1 MKSAKSTANTMNA
14 EGNQVNTEYA
24 NAVREHFQRF
34 SEGFRVFPLRLPRR
48 VNEKHPRVSE
58 RFHQTTQGYQSVCL
72 GAPPRCATSVRHLDV
87 QDVCAWVPHP
97 GRRHRGAHGSRSGE
111 EVGGRGGMGVTG
123 WFFRKTP
130 GEKLFLGKRKT
141 PENPGKLRKTPVFF
155 GKPRFSHFFGQ
166 RTFFQKKF
174 RGVFTPQGKL
184 RKTPL
189 PLLRTF
195 QAGTYQEARICV
207 ASVLWYVCAGGRQ
220 GLARHQQTTESGLHP
235 QVDGTP
241 LLLNTCMQRRVY
253 DKSRRKRQIVFRGF
267 PE

>member
-1 MKSAKSTANTMNA
+1 M
-14 EGNQVNTEYA
+14 
-24 NAVREHFQRF
+24 
-34 SEGFRVFPLRLPRR
+34 
-48 VNEKHPRVSE
+48 
-58 RFHQTTQGYQSVCL
+58 CL
-72 GAPPRCATSVRHLDV
+72 GAPPRPEAPR
-87 QDVCAWVPHP
+87 CAWQPQW
-97 GRRHRGAHGSRSGE
+97 RRGWGERGD
-111 EVGGRGGMGVTG
+111 GGDRLVLPKDTGGT
-123 WFFRKTP
+123 T
-130 GEKLFLGKRKT
+130 FLGKRKT

-166 RTFFQKKF
+166 RTVFKKKF
-174 RGVFTPQGKL
+174 RAVFTPQGKL

-241 LLLNTCMQRRVY
+241 LLLNTCMQRRVC
-253 DKSRRKRQIVFRGF
+253 DKSRRKRQNCFQRF
-267 PE
+267 PRIEYPFIE